1 MDRRKAR
8 VFKESFQLK
17 IVRTLISIGVFS
29 LVILALLGVIVLFW
43 LPAVKT
49 MGLADSGRF
58 LFLNLLKV
66 FLIVTIIL
74 LGLVLWISFL
84 ISRNLFG
91 PLTRLRNHMEM
102 LIRGEDPET
111 IKFRQSDELEFH
123 YLSEPFNKII
133 DRITGMENNVKT
145 LEKEVG
151 DFLEKN
157 DKGMIKKS
165 AFVPFARELKDK
177 ISSLSKTA

>member
-1 MDRRKAR
+1 MDRRKAK
-8 VFKESFQLK
+8 VFKESFHLK

-29 LVILALLGVIVLFW
+29 LVVLALLGVIVLFW

-49 MGLADSGRF
+49 MGLTGSGRF

-66 FLIVTIIL
+66 FLLVTVIL

-102 LIRGEDPET
+102 FIRGDDPET
-111 IKFRQSDELEFH
+111 IKFKQSDELEFH
-123 YLSEPFNKII
+123 YLSEPFNQII
-133 DRITGMENNVKT
+133 DRVSNLENNVKD
-145 LEKEVG
+145 LERQID
-151 DFLEKN
+151 DFLEKSE
-157 DKGMIKKS
+157 KGMLKKS
-165 AFVPFARELKDK
+165 AFIPFVKELRTK
-177 ISSLSKTA
+177 IKAFSKTA